1 MADEEIIDV
10 EPSINEDT
18 KKIAS
23 KLLDRLSSLEEQRES
38 WEDHWQDVA
47 DYIVPRKADFT
58 RTRSAGDKRMDKIY
72 DGTAIHA
79 SELLSASI
87 HGMLTSASTNW
98 FNLCY
103 MNFQLTLIRLSSVI
117 LLC

>member
-58 RTRSAGDKRMDKIY
+58 RTRSAGDKRMV
-72 DGTAIHA
+72 GRSRSNNVCTF
-79 SELLSASI
+79 S
-87 HGMLTSASTNW
+87 
-98 FNLCY
+98 
-103 MNFQLTLIRLSSVI
+103 
-117 LLC
+117 